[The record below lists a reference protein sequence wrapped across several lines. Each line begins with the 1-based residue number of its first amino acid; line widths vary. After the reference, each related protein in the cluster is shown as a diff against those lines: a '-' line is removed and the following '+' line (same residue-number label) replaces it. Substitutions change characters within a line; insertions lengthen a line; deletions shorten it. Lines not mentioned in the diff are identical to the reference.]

1 MNYKFRIPYDDQV
14 KIEPIFEKFGQ
25 EPFTRAGVIAEKG
38 LPHITSGDIV
48 RWEGHG
54 MIECLGREMKN
65 PDLDHPPLS
74 APYVWRIT
82 DRTVYALTKK
92 QNVSKAAQ

>member
-1 MNYKFRIPYDDQV
+1 MNFKFRIPYDDKL

-25 EPFTRAGVIAEKG
+25 SPFTRARVVALEGM
-38 LPHITSGDIV
+38 PHITSGDVV

-54 MIECLGREMKN
+54 MIERLGREMKD
-65 PDLDHPPLS
+65 PTRDHPPLS

-92 QNVSKAAQ
+92 LKKVDS